1 VKIVEC
7 LSNNSKR
14 EILNYLLAKI
24 KTIVLYCKG
33 MRIDK
38 FLKVSRI
45 LKRRSLAAEACG
57 SEKVFVNGRAAKPG
71 LRLKIGDEVRIAFA
85 AKSLCFTV
93 KALNEKASKE
103 EAASLY
109 EIKSEN

>member
-1 VKIVEC
+1 
-7 LSNNSKR
+7 
-14 EILNYLLAKI
+14 
-24 KTIVLYCKG
+24 

-45 LKRRSLAAEACG
+45 LKRRSVSADAAKSG
-57 SEKVFVNGRAAKPG
+57 NVFVNDRAVKPSY
-71 LRLKIGDEVRIAFA
+71 RLKIGDVVRVQFSSG
-85 AKSLCFTV
+85 SLTFVV

-109 EIKSEN
+109 EII